1 MTIKTINS
9 VIGKWEEMTHTVFE
23 LKNFSLEDMQTLLK
37 ETYLILTTYHKESLI
52 PKEISKLFLE
62 IEDFLYFSSLM
73 EEKEN
78 GLGFYHW
85 QELFHLIKALEKGFF
100 EGKYSCDYPK
110 LIITDVLDN
119 DLLID
124 LESDYLESY
133 IITFNELKSM
143 E

>member
-23 LKNFSLEDMQTLLK
+23 LKKLSLEDMQTLLK
-37 ETYLILTTYHKESLI
+37 ETYLILTTYHKDSLI

-85 QELFHLIKALEKGFF
+85 QELFHIVKALEKGFF
-100 EGKYSCDYPK
+100 EEKYSCDFPK
-110 LIITDVLDN
+110 LIITDVVDN
-119 DLLID
+119 DLLVD
-124 LESDYLESY
+124 LESDRLESY
-133 IITFNELKSM
+133 IIAFNELKSM

>member
-1 MTIKTINS
+1 
-9 VIGKWEEMTHTVFE
+9 
-23 LKNFSLEDMQTLLK
+23 
-37 ETYLILTTYHKESLI
+37 
-52 PKEISKLFLE
+52 
-62 IEDFLYFSSLM
+62 M

-85 QELFHLIKALEKGFF
+85 QELFHLVKALEKGFF

-124 LESDYLESY
+124 LESDHLESY
-133 IITFNELKSM
+133 IIAFNELKNR

>member
-23 LKNFSLEDMQTLLK
+23 LKKLSLEDMQTLLK
-37 ETYLILTTYHKESLI
+37 ETYLILTTYHKDSLI

-85 QELFHLIKALEKGFF
+85 QELFHLVKALEKGFF

-110 LIITDVLDN
+110 LIITDVVDN

-124 LESDYLESY
+124 LESDRLESY
-133 IITFNELKSM
+133 IVTFNELKNI

>member
-37 ETYLILTTYHKESLI
+37 ETYLILTTYHKDSLI

-85 QELFHLIKALEKGFF
+85 QELFHLVKALEKGFF

-124 LESDYLESY
+124 LESDHLESY
-133 IITFNELKSM
+133 IIAFNELKNR

>member
-37 ETYLILTTYHKESLI
+37 ETYLILTTYHKDSLI

-62 IEDFLYFSSLM
+62 IEGFLYFSSLM

-78 GLGFYHW
+78 GFGFYHW
-85 QELFHLIKALEKGFF
+85 QEIFHLIKALEKGFF

-124 LESDYLESY
+124 LESDHLESY
-133 IITFNELKSM
+133 IIAFNELKNR

>member
-37 ETYLILTTYHKESLI
+37 ETYLILTTYHKDSLI

-85 QELFHLIKALEKGFF
+85 QELFHLVKALEKGFF
-100 EGKYSCDYPK
+100 EGNYSCDFPK
-110 LIITDVLDN
+110 LILTDVLDN

-124 LESDYLESY
+124 LESDHLETY
-133 IITFNELKSM
+133 IIAFNELKSM

>member
-1 MTIKTINS
+1 MKIEKVNNIIS
-9 VIGKWEEMTHTVFE
+9 QWQKMTHTV
-23 LKNFSLEDMQTLLK
+23 LDLNTFSLKDMQALLK
-37 ETYLILTTYHKESLI
+37 ETYLVLTTYHKDSLI

-73 EEKEN
+73 EEKER
-78 GLGFYHW
+78 GLGYYHW
-85 QELFHLIKALEKGFF
+85 QEIFHLIKSLEKGFF

-124 LESDYLESY
+124 LESDHLESY
-133 IITFNELKSM
+133 IIAFNELKSM

>member
-37 ETYLILTTYHKESLI
+37 ETYLILTTYHKDSLI

-62 IEDFLYFSSLM
+62 IEGFLYFSSLM

-78 GLGFYHW
+78 GFGFYHW
-85 QELFHLIKALEKGFF
+85 QEIFHLIKALEKGFF

-124 LESDYLESY
+124 LESDHLESY
-133 IITFNELKSM
+133 IIAFNELNNR

>member
-9 VIGKWEEMTHTVFE
+9 VIGKWQEMTHAVFE
-23 LKNFSLEDMQTLLK
+23 LKKLSLEEVQVLLK
-37 ETYLILTTYHKESLI
+37 ETYLILTTYHKDSLI

-85 QELFHLIKALEKGFF
+85 QELFHLVKALEKGFF

-124 LESDYLESY
+124 LESDHLEGY
-133 IITFNELKSM
+133 IIAFNELKNM
-143 E
+143 

>member
-1 MTIKTINS
+1 MEIEKINNIIS
-9 VIGKWEEMTHTVFE
+9 QWQEMTHTVFE
-23 LKNFSLEDMQTLLK
+23 LKKLSLEDMQSLLK
-37 ETYLILTTYHKESLI
+37 ETYLILTTYHKDSLI

-85 QELFHLIKALEKGFF
+85 QELFHLVKALEKGFF

-110 LIITDVLDN
+110 LIITDVVDN

-124 LESDYLESY
+124 LESDHLESY
-133 IITFNELKSM
+133 IIAFNELKNR

>member
-1 MTIKTINS
+1 MKLETINS

-37 ETYLILTTYHKESLI
+37 ETYFILTTYHKDSLI

-85 QELFHLIKALEKGFF
+85 QELFHIVKALEKGFF
-100 EGKYSCDYPK
+100 EEKYSCNYPK
-110 LIITDVLDN
+110 LIITDVVDN

-124 LESDYLESY
+124 LESDRLESY
-133 IITFNELKSM
+133 IIAFNELKSM

>member
-1 MTIKTINS
+1 MEPKKIYNTIN
-9 VIGKWEEMTHTVFE
+9 KWQEMTHTVFE
-23 LKNFSLEDMQTLLK
+23 LKKLSLEDMQTLLK
-37 ETYLILTTYHKESLI
+37 ETYLILTTYHKDCLI

-85 QELFHLIKALEKGFF
+85 QELFHLVKALEKGFF

-110 LIITDVLDN
+110 LIITDVVDN

-124 LESDYLESY
+124 LESDHLESY
-133 IITFNELKSM
+133 IVTFNELKNI

>member
-1 MTIKTINS
+1 MELEKTKSIIS
-9 VIGKWEEMTHTVFE
+9 QWQEMTHTVFE
-23 LKNFSLEDMQTLLK
+23 FKKLSLEDMQTLLK
-37 ETYLILTTYHKESLI
+37 ETYLILTTYHKDSLI

-62 IEDFLYFSSLM
+62 IEEFLYFSSLM

-85 QELFHLIKALEKGFF
+85 QELFHLVKALEKGFF

-110 LIITDVLDN
+110 LIITDVVDN

-124 LESDYLESY
+124 LESDRLESY
-133 IITFNELKSM
+133 IIAFNELKNR